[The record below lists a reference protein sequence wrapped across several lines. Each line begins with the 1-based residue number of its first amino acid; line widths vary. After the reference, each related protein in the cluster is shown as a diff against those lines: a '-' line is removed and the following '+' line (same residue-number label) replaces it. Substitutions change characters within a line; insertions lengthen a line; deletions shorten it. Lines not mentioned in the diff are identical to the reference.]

1 MNFKKFLAVS
11 LTLITIFMLTANFIQ
26 AEPQKKDKKD
36 QQKEERTPIYIP
48 PEVKVLITQGIN
60 GRIARVDI
68 PFNIIPN
75 LFLPAKN
82 NIYGVFYFKAKNGD
96 LLFTP
101 ATPPPAKQTENTQAP
116 SEIKTEFHVFAQFN
130 KIDNNKTSVFKETYI
145 PVELKWDASTFDPEA
160 ESLFSFSYPLPA
172 GKYVLALAVA
182 SPDLKKIGINYHEF
196 ALPDA
201 AVLYQEK
208 RLETT
213 PLFLVRKIEEMQAAE
228 TIVQLHQDYFTWSIL
243 KIYPDFVAKLKPGDT
258 ADILF
263 YIYGANSDE
272 QQKFSVE
279 VNYEVKKGDEPNP
292 VLRWASRTYETP
304 FIEQPLPLVK
314 TLIIKDDKGERQEQ
328 KPLEPG
334 SYNLVIKIT
343 DKVSG
348 LSTEQELA
356 FEIVE

>member
-1 MNFKKFLAVS
+1 MNLKKFLTLS
-11 LTLITIFMLTANFIQ
+11 LTLIMIFMLALNSIQ

-36 QQKEERTPIYIP
+36 QKKEEKTPIYIP
-48 PEVKVLITQGIN
+48 PEVKVLIQQGIN
-60 GRIARVDI
+60 GRIARVDV
-68 PFNIIPN
+68 PFTIIPN
-75 LFLPAKN
+75 LFLPAKT
-82 NIYGVFYFKAKNGD
+82 NIYVIFYFRAKNTG

-101 ATPPPAKQTENTQAP
+101 SAPQQANQSENAQTT
-116 SEIKTEFHVFAQFN
+116 SEIKTKFHVFAQFN
-130 KIDNNKTSVFKETYI
+130 KIENNKTSVFKETYI
-145 PVELKWDASTFDPEA
+145 PVELKWDAASFDPEA
-160 ESLFSFSYPLPA
+160 ESLFSFSYPLPP
-172 GKYVLALAVA
+172 GKYLLALAVA
-182 SPDLKKIGINYHEF
+182 SPDLKKVGINYHEF

-201 AVLYQEK
+201 DVLYKEK

-213 PLFLVRKIEEMQAAE
+213 PLFLVKKIEEMQAVE
-228 TIVQLHQDYFTWSIL
+228 NVVQLHQDFFTWSIL

-263 YIYGANSDE
+263 FIYGARPDE

-279 VNYEVKKGDEPNP
+279 VNYEVTKGEEPNP

-314 TLIIKDDKGERQEQ
+314 TLLIKDEKGERQEQ

-343 DKVSG
+343 DKITG
-348 LSTEQELA
+348 LHTEQKLP